1 MTEITL
7 ASTAGF
13 CFGVKRA
20 ADLVE
25 QLLADGKR
33 VATLGPLI
41 HNRQYTDDLK
51 RRGVVEIASP
61 DEAPDGA
68 VLVLRTHGVTADV
81 LDAVRE
87 AGLDYLDAACPFVQ
101 KIHRTVTEKGKD
113 AVVVIAGDPDHP
125 VQRDVYVYALEIVDP
140 RAADLYAFRWL
151 HFAIRPAD
159 AG

>member
-1 MTEITL
+1 MTTVTL

-13 CFGVKRA
+13 CFGVNRA
-20 ADLVE
+20 ADLIE
-25 QLLADGKR
+25 RLLAEGKH

-51 RRGVVEIASP
+51 RRGVVEVDSP

-81 LDAVRE
+81 LKMVRA
-87 AGLDYLDAACPFVQ
+87 AGRDYIDAACPFVQ

-113 AVVVIAGDPDHP
+113 A
-125 VQRDVYVYALEIVDP
+125 
-140 RAADLYAFRWL
+140 
-151 HFAIRPAD
+151 
-159 AG
+159 